1 MLSPLAGSSG
11 VLLRSGRPR
20 FCAAGR
26 GVDSGLLS
34 RLRGADLM
42 TTRGRGRGLAGDRG
56 VSLAVW
62 EDGLELDVFDEDPD
76 TYVIFFY

>member
-1 MLSPLAGSSG
+1 
-11 VLLRSGRPR
+11 
-20 FCAAGR
+20 
-26 GVDSGLLS
+26 
-34 RLRGADLM
+34 M